1 MRAYRALLHLYPSS
15 FRREYGADLA
25 ADFARRCRDRSG
37 VGVIALWVA
46 AIADVVTNA
55 GRLHLELLR
64 QDLKYAARTL
74 ARTPGFVVTAIL
86 VTALGIGA
94 TTAAFSVT
102 NYVFLRPLPYADP
115 DRLVT
120 VWHRTPDYRL
130 ELSPPNFRDLK
141 AQTRSFEALGAY
153 HGFDANIVAGAE
165 PERLTGAAVTSEVLP
180 LLGVRP
186 VIGRLFTAE
195 EERQATGS
203 FAVLSYGF
211 WQRAFGGDAAVLGR
225 TIRIDGTPHVVVGV
239 MPAAFAFP
247 RRQVE
252 LWTLM
257 PAVERLNE
265 ERDNYWFNG
274 IGRLKPGVTPA
285 GAEADLRVIA
295 ARLERQYP
303 DVNTKISAGVFQL
316 REEYSDR
323 ARAMLFA
330 LCGASLSVLLIA
342 CANLANLLLAR
353 SYARR
358 RELELRAALGAGR
371 ERLVRQLVTE
381 SLLVALLGG
390 AFGVLVAVASVPLLA
405 RLIPMSM
412 PLTDTPSV
420 DVPAL
425 VVAACLTLVTGIAF
439 GVLPALRSS
448 STSSFDAL
456 REGVRGGGLRGVRTR
471 SALVVIEV
479 AACVVLLVWA
489 GLLMRA
495 LHRLDSLDPG
505 FQSEHVLTVQTALPR
520 PKYNSAAL
528 RQHYFD
534 SVLAQVRALPG
545 VKSAAFISFLPMTMG
560 GGIFPVGL
568 PGQPA
573 MMTNGRIASMRF
585 ATPSYFGTLGIPL
598 RRGRDLQQTD
608 TLSQPLVAVVSE
620 SFVRRY
626 FPDQDIVGKQF
637 EFAYATR
644 TIVGVVGD
652 VRVRGPEQG
661 SEPQV
666 YLPSTQL
673 EDQSFPF
680 FTPKDLAIRS
690 DASTE
695 ALLPMVRSIVR
706 SADPE
711 QPVSNIRTMSQ
722 IVERQTE
729 SRTVQ
734 VRVLAAFAVIALV
747 LAAVGIHGLLAFTVA
762 QRRHEIG
769 VRMALGAEPERI
781 VSGILKQ
788 SAVLALCG
796 VVPGVA
802 IGYAGGRAM
811 ESLLVGVTPADGL
824 TFAVAAAL
832 CAAVTLAGSW
842 TPAVR
847 AVRVS
852 PASVFRGD

>member
-25 ADFARRCRDRSG
+25 ADFARRRRDRSG
-37 VGVIALWVA
+37 AGGVALWIA
-46 AIADVVTNA
+46 AVADVVVNA
-55 GRLHLELLR
+55 ARLHIELLR
-64 QDLKYAARTL
+64 QDLKYAARTF

-141 AQTRSFEALGAY
+141 AQTTSFEALGAY
-153 HGFDANIVAGAE
+153 HGFDANVVAGAE
-165 PERLTGAAVTSEVLP
+165 PDRLTGAAVTSEVLP

-211 WQRAFGGDAAVLGR
+211 WQRAFGGDAGVLGR

-239 MPAAFAFP
+239 MPSTFAFP

-265 ERDNYWFNG
+265 ERDNYWFNA
-274 IGRLKPGVTPA
+274 IGRLKTGVSPDS
-285 GAEADLRVIA
+285 AEADLRVIA

-303 DVNTKISAGVFQL
+303 DVNAKISARVFPL

-323 ARAMLFA
+323 ARVMLYA
-330 LCGASLSVLLIA
+330 LCGASISVLLIA

-353 SYARR
+353 SYSRR

-390 AFGVLVAVASVPLLA
+390 ALGVLVAVASVPLLA

-425 VVAACLTLVTGIAF
+425 LVAACLTLVTGIAF

-505 FQSEHVLTVQTALPR
+505 FQSEQVLTVQTALPR

-585 ATPSYFGTLGIPL
+585 ATPGYFATLGIPL

-608 TLSQPLVAVVSE
+608 TLSQPLRGGRQRVIRAALLPGPGH
-620 SFVRRY
+620 RR
-626 FPDQDIVGKQF
+626 
-637 EFAYATR
+637 EA
-644 TIVGVVGD
+644 
-652 VRVRGPEQG
+652 VRVRLRHADHRRPGRRRACAGARAGERAA
-661 SEPQV
+661 S
-666 YLPSTQL
+666 LS
-673 EDQSFPF
+673 
-680 FTPKDLAIRS
+680 AIH
-690 DASTE
+690 A
-695 ALLPMVRSIVR
+695 
-706 SADPE
+706 
-711 QPVSNIRTMSQ
+711 
-722 IVERQTE
+722 
-729 SRTVQ
+729 
-734 VRVLAAFAVIALV
+734 
-747 LAAVGIHGLLAFTVA
+747 
-762 QRRHEIG
+762 
-769 VRMALGAEPERI
+769 
-781 VSGILKQ
+781 
-788 SAVLALCG
+788 
-796 VVPGVA
+796 
-802 IGYAGGRAM
+802 AGGRVVSVLHAKGPRDSHRRVDRGAAADDSQHRARRRPRAAGL
-811 ESLLVGVTPADGL
+811 EHPHDEPDRRTSDRVAHRAGARAGGVRRDCAGAGRRGHPRAARVHRHAAPPRNRRAHGARRRTRAHRQRHPQTERRARGLRRRAWRGDRVRRRPGDG
-824 TFAVAAAL
+824 VAA
-832 CAAVTLAGSW
+832 
-842 TPAVR
+842 
-847 AVRVS
+847 
-852 PASVFRGD
+852 RGGDAR

>member
-1 MRAYRALLHLYPSS
+1 MQAYRALLHLYPSS
-15 FRREYGADLA
+15 FRREYGAELA
-25 ADFARRCRDRSG
+25 ADFARRRRDRSG
-37 VGVIALWVA
+37 VGVVALWIA
-46 AIADVVTNA
+46 AVADVVANA
-55 GRLHLELLR
+55 LRLHFELLR
-64 QDLKYAARTL
+64 QDLKYAARTF

-130 ELSPPNFRDLK
+130 EMSPPNFRDLK
-141 AQTRSFEALGAY
+141 AQTTSFDALGAY
-153 HGFDANIVAGAE
+153 HGFDANVVAGAE
-165 PERLTGAAVTSEVLP
+165 PDRLTGSAVTSEVLP

-195 EERQATGS
+195 EEQKATGS
-203 FAVLSYGF
+203 FVVLSYGL
-211 WQRAFGGDAAVLGR
+211 WQRAFGGSAGVLGR

-239 MPAAFAFP
+239 MPATFAFP

-274 IGRLKPGVTPA
+274 IGRLKPGVAPEA
-285 GAEADLRVIA
+285 AEADLRVIA
-295 ARLERQYP
+295 SRLERQYP
-303 DVNTKISAGVFQL
+303 DVNTKISAGVFPL
-316 REEYSDR
+316 REEYSAR
-323 ARAMLFA
+323 ARTMLYA

-353 SYARR
+353 SYSRR

-390 AFGVLVAVASVPLLA
+390 ALGVLVAVASVPLLA
-405 RLIPMSM
+405 QLIPMSM

-425 VVAACLTLVTGIAF
+425 VVAACLTLLTGLVF

-471 SALVVIEV
+471 SALVIVEV

-495 LHRLDSLDPG
+495 LHRLDSLEPG
-505 FQSEHVLTVQTALPR
+505 FQAEQVLTVQTALPR

-534 SVLAQVRALPG
+534 TVLAQVRGLPG
-545 VKSAAFISFLPMTMG
+545 VKNAAFISFLPMTMG

-573 MMTNGRIASMRF
+573 MMTSGRIASMRF
-585 ATPSYFGTLGIPL
+585 ATPSYFATLGIPM

-620 SFVRRY
+620 SFARRY
-626 FPDQDIVGKQF
+626 FPDQDVVGKQF

-666 YLPSTQL
+666 YMPYTQL
-673 EDQSFPF
+673 DDQSFPF

-690 DASTE
+690 DASTD
-695 ALLPMVRSIVR
+695 ALVPMVRSIVR
-706 SADPE
+706 GADPE
-711 QPVSNIRTMSQ
+711 QPVSNIRTMGE
-722 IVERQTE
+722 VVARQTE

-747 LAAVGIHGLLAFTVA
+747 LAAVGIHGLLAFTVS

-781 VSGILKQ
+781 VSGILRQ
-788 SAVLALCG
+788 SALLALCG
-796 VVPGVA
+796 VAPGVA

-811 ESLLVGVTPADGL
+811 ESLLVGVTPGDGL
-824 TFAVAAAL
+824 TFAAAAAL
-832 CAAVTLAGSW
+832 CAVVTLAGSW
-842 TPAVR
+842 TPARR

-852 PASVFRGD
+852 PAAVFRGD

>member
-1 MRAYRALLHLYPSS
+1 MLY
-15 FRREYGADLA
+15 
-25 ADFARRCRDRSG
+25 
-37 VGVIALWVA
+37 
-46 AIADVVTNA
+46 
-55 GRLHLELLR
+55 
-64 QDLKYAARTL
+64 
-74 ARTPGFVVTAIL
+74 
-86 VTALGIGA
+86 
-94 TTAAFSVT
+94 
-102 NYVFLRPLPYADP
+102 
-115 DRLVT
+115 
-120 VWHRTPDYRL
+120 
-130 ELSPPNFRDLK
+130 
-141 AQTRSFEALGAY
+141 
-153 HGFDANIVAGAE
+153 
-165 PERLTGAAVTSEVLP
+165 
-180 LLGVRP
+180 
-186 VIGRLFTAE
+186 
-195 EERQATGS
+195 
-203 FAVLSYGF
+203 
-211 WQRAFGGDAAVLGR
+211 
-225 TIRIDGTPHVVVGV
+225 
-239 MPAAFAFP
+239 
-247 RRQVE
+247 
-252 LWTLM
+252 
-257 PAVERLNE
+257 
-265 ERDNYWFNG
+265 
-274 IGRLKPGVTPA
+274 
-285 GAEADLRVIA
+285 
-295 ARLERQYP
+295 
-303 DVNTKISAGVFQL
+303 
-316 REEYSDR
+316 
-323 ARAMLFA
+323 A

-390 AFGVLVAVASVPLLA
+390 ALGVLVAVASVPLLA

-420 DVPAL
+420 DLPAL

-505 FQSEHVLTVQTALPR
+505 FQSEQVLTVQTALPR

-585 ATPSYFGTLGIPL
+585 ATPGYFATLGIPL
-598 RRGRDLQQTD
+598 RRGRDLQQAD

-620 SFVRRY
+620 SFARRY
-626 FPDQDIVGKQF
+626 FPDQDVVGKQF

-673 EDQSFPF
+673 EDESFPF

-690 DASTE
+690 DAPTE

-729 SRTVQ
+729 SRIVQ

-747 LAAVGIHGLLAFTVA
+747 LAAVGIHGLLAFTVV

-796 VVPGVA
+796 IVPGVA

-811 ESLLVGVTPADGL
+811 ESLLVGVTPGDGVTL
-824 TFAVAAAL
+824 AAAAAL

-842 TPAVR
+842 APAVR

>member
-1 MRAYRALLHLYPSS
+1 MGAYRALLHLYPSS
-15 FRREYGADLA
+15 FRREYGAELVA
-25 ADFARRCRDRSG
+25 EFARRRRDRSG
-37 VGVIALWVA
+37 TGLLALWIS
-46 AIADVVTNA
+46 AIADVAGNA
-55 GRLHLELLR
+55 VRLHLELLQ
-64 QDLKYAARTL
+64 QDLKYAARTF
-74 ARTPGFVVTAIL
+74 ARTPGFVITASL

-130 ELSPPNFRDLK
+130 EMSPPNYRDLK
-141 AQTRSFEALGAY
+141 AQTTSFDALGAY
-153 HGFDANIVAGAE
+153 HGFDANVVAGAE

-186 VIGRLFTAE
+186 AIGRLFTAE

-203 FAVLSYGF
+203 FAVLSYGL
-211 WQRAFGGDAAVLGR
+211 WQRAFGGDAGVLGR
-225 TIRIDGTPHVVVGV
+225 AIRIDGTPHLVVGV

-265 ERDNYWFNG
+265 ERDNYWFNA
-274 IGRLKPGVTPA
+274 IGRLRRGVMPA
-285 GAEADLRVIA
+285 AAEADLRVVA

-303 DVNTKISAGVFQL
+303 DVNAKISAAVYPL

-323 ARAMLFA
+323 ARAMLYA

-342 CANLANLLLAR
+342 CANLANLLIAR

-371 ERLVRQLVTE
+371 ERLVRQLITE
-381 SLLVALLGG
+381 SLIVALLGG
-390 AFGVLVAVASVPLLA
+390 ALGVLVAVAAVPLLG

-420 DVPAL
+420 DLPAL
-425 VVAACLTLVTGIAF
+425 LVAACLTVVTGLAF

-448 STSSFDAL
+448 STASFDAL

-471 SALVVIEV
+471 SVLVVVEV

-505 FQSEHVLTVQTALPR
+505 FQAEQVLTVQTALPR

-528 RQHYFD
+528 RQQYFD

-573 MMTNGRIASMRF
+573 MMTNGRVASMRF
-585 ATPSYFGTLGIPL
+585 ATPGYFATLGIPL
-598 RRGRDLQQTD
+598 RRGRDLLRTD

-620 SFVRRY
+620 SFARRY
-626 FPDQDIVGKQF
+626 FPGQDVLGRQF

-644 TIVGVVGD
+644 TIVGVAGD

-666 YLPSTQL
+666 YMPYTQL

-690 DASTE
+690 DASTD
-695 ALLPMVRSIVR
+695 ALLPMLRAIVR
-706 SADPE
+706 GADPE
-711 QPVSNIRTMSQ
+711 QPVSNIRTMGE
-722 IVERQTE
+722 IVARQTE

-734 VRVLAAFAVIALV
+734 VRVLVAFAAIALV

-781 VSGILKQ
+781 VSGILRQ
-788 SAVLALCG
+788 SAVLACCG

-824 TFAVAAAL
+824 TFAAAAAL
-832 CAAVTLAGSW
+832 CAVVTLAGSW
-842 TPAVR
+842 VPARR

-852 PASVFRGD
+852 PAAVFRGD

>member
-1 MRAYRALLHLYPSS
+1 MRAYSALLHLYPSS
-15 FRREYGADLA
+15 FRREYAGELVAE
-25 ADFARRCRDRSG
+25 FARRRRDRSG
-37 VGVIALWVA
+37 IGLLALWIS
-46 AIADVVTNA
+46 AIADVAGNA
-55 GRLHLELLR
+55 VRLHLELLQ
-64 QDLKYAARTL
+64 QDLKYAARTF
-74 ARTPGFVVTAIL
+74 ARTPGFVITACL

-130 ELSPPNFRDLK
+130 EMSPPNYRDLK
-141 AQTRSFEALGAY
+141 AQTTSFDALGAY
-153 HGFDANIVAGAE
+153 HGFDANVVAGAE

-186 VIGRLFTAE
+186 AIGRLFTAE

-203 FAVLSYGF
+203 FAVLSYGL
-211 WQRAFGGDAAVLGR
+211 WQRAFGGDAGVLGR
-225 TIRIDGTPHVVVGV
+225 TIRIDGTPHLVVGV

-265 ERDNYWFNG
+265 ERDNYWFNA
-274 IGRLKPGVTPA
+274 IGRLRRGVTPA
-285 GAEADLRVIA
+285 AAEADLRVVA

-303 DVNTKISAGVFQL
+303 DVNAKISAAVYPL

-323 ARAMLFA
+323 ARAMLYA

-342 CANLANLLLAR
+342 CANLANLLIAR

-371 ERLVRQLVTE
+371 ERLVRQLITE
-381 SLLVALLGG
+381 SLIVALLGG
-390 AFGVLVAVASVPLLA
+390 ALGVLVAVASVPLLA

-420 DVPAL
+420 DLPAL
-425 VVAACLTLVTGIAF
+425 LVAACLTVVTGLAF

-448 STSSFDAL
+448 STASFDAL

-471 SALVVIEV
+471 SVLVVVEV

-505 FQSEHVLTVQTALPR
+505 FQAEQVLTVQTALPR

-528 RQHYFD
+528 RQQYFD

-573 MMTNGRIASMRF
+573 MMTNGRVASMRF
-585 ATPSYFGTLGIPL
+585 ATPGYFATLGIPL
-598 RRGRDLQQTD
+598 RRGRDLLRTD

-620 SFVRRY
+620 SFARRY
-626 FPDQDIVGKQF
+626 FPDQDVLGRQF

-644 TIVGVVGD
+644 TIVGVAGD

-666 YLPSTQL
+666 YMPYTQL

-690 DASTE
+690 DASTD
-695 ALLPMVRSIVR
+695 ALVPMVRAIVR
-706 SADPE
+706 GADPE
-711 QPVSNIRTMSQ
+711 QPVSNIRTMGE
-722 IVERQTE
+722 IVARQTE

-734 VRVLAAFAVIALV
+734 VRVLVAFAAVALV

-781 VSGILKQ
+781 VSGILRQ
-788 SAVLALCG
+788 SAVLACCG

-824 TFAVAAAL
+824 TFAAAAAL
-832 CAAVTLAGSW
+832 CAVVTLAGSW
-842 TPAVR
+842 VPARR

-852 PASVFRGD
+852 PAAVFSAD

>member
-1 MRAYRALLHLYPSS
+1 M
-15 FRREYGADLA
+15 
-25 ADFARRCRDRSG
+25 
-37 VGVIALWVA
+37 
-46 AIADVVTNA
+46 
-55 GRLHLELLR
+55 
-64 QDLKYAARTL
+64 
-74 ARTPGFVVTAIL
+74 
-86 VTALGIGA
+86 
-94 TTAAFSVT
+94 
-102 NYVFLRPLPYADP
+102 
-115 DRLVT
+115 
-120 VWHRTPDYRL
+120 
-130 ELSPPNFRDLK
+130 
-141 AQTRSFEALGAY
+141 
-153 HGFDANIVAGAE
+153 
-165 PERLTGAAVTSEVLP
+165 
-180 LLGVRP
+180 
-186 VIGRLFTAE
+186 
-195 EERQATGS
+195 
-203 FAVLSYGF
+203 
-211 WQRAFGGDAAVLGR
+211 
-225 TIRIDGTPHVVVGV
+225 
-239 MPAAFAFP
+239 
-247 RRQVE
+247 
-252 LWTLM
+252 
-257 PAVERLNE
+257 
-265 ERDNYWFNG
+265 
-274 IGRLKPGVTPA
+274 
-285 GAEADLRVIA
+285 
-295 ARLERQYP
+295 
-303 DVNTKISAGVFQL
+303 
-316 REEYSDR
+316 
-323 ARAMLFA
+323 
-330 LCGASLSVLLIA
+330 
-342 CANLANLLLAR
+342 
-353 SYARR
+353 
-358 RELELRAALGAGR
+358 
-371 ERLVRQLVTE
+371 
-381 SLLVALLGG
+381 
-390 AFGVLVAVASVPLLA
+390 
-405 RLIPMSM
+405 
-412 PLTDTPSV
+412 
-420 DVPAL
+420 
-425 VVAACLTLVTGIAF
+425 
-439 GVLPALRSS
+439 
-448 STSSFDAL
+448 
-456 REGVRGGGLRGVRTR
+456 RGGGLRGVRTR

-585 ATPSYFGTLGIPL
+585 ATPSYFATLGIPL

-608 TLSQPLVAVVSE
+608 TLSQPRVAVVSE
-620 SFVRRY
+620 SFARRY
-626 FPDQDIVGKQF
+626 FPDQDVVGKQF

-644 TIVGVVGD
+644 TIVGLVGD

-673 EDQSFPF
+673 EGESFPF
-680 FTPKDLAIRS
+680 FTPKDLAIRT

-695 ALLPMVRSIVR
+695 ALLPMIRSIVR
-706 SADPE
+706 DADPE
-711 QPVSNIRTMSQ
+711 QPVSNVRTMSQ

-747 LAAVGIHGLLAFTVA
+747 LAAVGIHGLLAFTVS

-788 SAVLALCG
+788 SAMLALCG

-832 CAAVTLAGSW
+832 CAVVTLAGSW

>member
-15 FRREYGADLA
+15 FRREYGTDLA
-25 ADFARRCRDRSG
+25 ADFARRWRDRSG

-46 AIADVVTNA
+46 AIADVVANA

-64 QDLKYAARTL
+64 QDLKYAARTF

-141 AQTRSFEALGAY
+141 AQTTSFEALGAY

-211 WQRAFGGDAAVLGR
+211 WQRAFGGDAGVLGR

-274 IGRLKPGVTPA
+274 IGRLKPGVTA
-285 GAEADLRVIA
+285 TGAEADLRVIA

-323 ARAMLFA
+323 ARAMLYA

-390 AFGVLVAVASVPLLA
+390 ALGVLVAVASVPLLA

-420 DVPAL
+420 DLPAL

-505 FQSEHVLTVQTALPR
+505 FQSEQVLTVQTALPR

-585 ATPSYFGTLGIPL
+585 ATPGYFATLGIPL
-598 RRGRDLQQTD
+598 RRGRDLQQAD

-620 SFVRRY
+620 SFARRY
-626 FPDQDIVGKQF
+626 FPDQDVVGKQF

-673 EDQSFPF
+673 EDESFPF

-690 DASTE
+690 DAPTE

-729 SRTVQ
+729 SRIVQ

-747 LAAVGIHGLLAFTVA
+747 LAAVGIHGLLAFTVV

-796 VVPGVA
+796 IVPGVA

-811 ESLLVGVTPADGL
+811 ESLLVGVTPGDGVTL
-824 TFAVAAAL
+824 AAAAAL

-842 TPAVR
+842 APAVR

>member
-15 FRREYGADLA
+15 FRREYGADLV
-25 ADFARRCRDRSG
+25 ADFARRRRDRKG
-37 VGVIALWVA
+37 IGGIALWLA
-46 AIADVVTNA
+46 AIGDVIANA
-55 GRLHLELLR
+55 ARLHLELLR
-64 QDLKYAARTL
+64 QDLKYAARTF
-74 ARTPGFVVTAIL
+74 ARTPGFVVTSIL

-141 AQTRSFEALGAY
+141 AQTTSFEALGAY

-186 VIGRLFTAE
+186 VIGRLFTAG

-211 WQRAFGGDAAVLGR
+211 WQRAFGGDAGVLGR

-274 IGRLKPGVTPA
+274 IGRLKPGMTPA

-323 ARAMLFA
+323 ARAMLYA

-390 AFGVLVAVASVPLLA
+390 ALGVLVAVASVPLLA
-405 RLIPMSM
+405 RLVPMSM

-425 VVAACLTLVTGIAF
+425 VVAACLTLLTGIAF

-471 SALVVIEV
+471 SALVVVEV

-585 ATPSYFGTLGIPL
+585 ATPSYFATLGIPV

-620 SFVRRY
+620 SFAQRY

-673 EDQSFPF
+673 EDESFPF
-680 FTPKDLAIRS
+680 FTPKALAIRS

-781 VSGILKQ
+781 VSGILRQ

-796 VVPGVA
+796 VMPGVA

-842 TPAVR
+842 TPARR